1 MTDPLRAHVLKDT
14 INNQESRASEVSECL
29 TSTSCQPPKSCAASS
44 ACAAVDAALRLS
56 LAHIGVAGVRVI
68 SNAKPYAITSVFM
81 PLLRPQ
87 EL

>member
-1 MTDPLRAHVLKDT
+1 MTDPSRAHVLKDT
-14 INNQESRASEVSECL
+14 IKNQESRASEVLESL

-44 ACAAVDAALRLS
+44 ALDAALRLS
-56 LAHIGVAGVRVI
+56 LTRIKVAGVRVI